1 MKKAGLSFVV
11 VAAALL
17 ACGLRASADSSTL
30 PRPQKYYSEN
40 RRYYVEVTPRAL
52 ESSLKYIEDKLAK
65 KEPAGSKP
73 GVRDNYCKGAFY
85 RRKED
90 GAYEKLWEHRLS
102 NDVAPVS
109 ALVSD
114 GGEYVATFDN
124 WRFVGYGDDVVVI
137 YGPGGTL
144 VRKLAL
150 SDIVQK
156 TSNLP
161 RSATSIFWGGRH
173 YIDEKSLQLVL
184 RVLSGWSP
192 HDEEGVYMDVR
203 IDLRTGELVEAPSV
217 AE

>member
-1 MKKAGLSFVV
+1 MKRAGLSLVF

-17 ACGLRASADSSTL
+17 ACGARASADSSAL
-30 PRPQKYYSEN
+30 PGPQKYYSAN
-40 RRYYVEVTPRAL
+40 RRYYVEVTPRVL
-52 ESSLKYIEDKLAK
+52 ESSLKYVEDKLAH

-73 GVRDNYCKGAFY
+73 GVGDNYCKGAFY
-85 RRKED
+85 RRKDD
-90 GAYEKLWEHRLS
+90 GGYEKVWERRLS

-137 YGPGGTL
+137 YGPGGNL

-150 SDIVQK
+150 SDIVHK
-156 TSNLP
+156 TSHLP
-161 RSATSIFWGGRH
+161 RSATSVYWGGKH
-173 YIDEKSLQLVL
+173 YIDEKSLQVVL

-192 HDEEGVYMDVR
+192 HDEEGIYKDVR
-203 IDLRTGELVEAPSV
+203 IDLRTGELVEAQPV